1 MKHRCNYCM
10 EMINFFRKIVTFCFT
25 RLGMV
30 SVLPK
35 KYRSTAGEVL
45 QYLLEST
52 IVLLKKYWG

>member
-10 EMINFFRKIVTFCFT
+10 EMINFFRKSCDFLFYG
-25 RLGMV
+25 LGMV